1 MKFYLSKAEWDALD
15 DNQKA
20 FYKMAADGRYKL
32 TLPDDDRDEQVAHLT
47 QKKGIAEEHRSN
59 AEKKVQELTAKVE
72 ELTAKIEKGADDTHR
87 KNGDVE
93 ALDKSWATKFDKQKT
108 EYEATISALNASLNE
123 HLVTS
128 VAQRMASDISTA
140 PELLAPVIAKR
151 LRVEQVDGKHVTKVI
166 DDAGNLS
173 ASTLADLQKEIAGK
187 KEYASVIIAGK
198 GSGGGS
204 RGGQQRG
211 GASDKKF
218 SELSDTERM
227 EWYRRDPDGFKR
239 AAAEA
244 NSDGIHI

>member
-20 FYKMAADGRYKL
+20 LYKAAADGRYKL

-47 QKKGIAEEHRSN
+47 QKKGVAEEHRYN
-59 AEKKVQELTAKVE
+59 AEKKVTELTAKVE
-72 ELTAKIEKGADDTHR
+72 ELTAKIEKGTEDGHR
-87 KNGDVE
+87 KNGDVD
-93 ALDKSWATKFDKQKT
+93 ALDKSWTAKFDKQKAD
-108 EYEATISALNASLNE
+108 YEATVAALTASLNE

-151 LRVEQVDGKHVTKVI
+151 LRVEQVDGKHVTKVV

-173 ASTLADLQKEIAGK
+173 ALTIEDLQKEIAGK

-198 GSGGGS
+198 GSGGGG

-218 SELSDTERM
+218 SELSDEERM
-227 EWYRRDPDGFKR
+227 DWHRRDPEGFR
-239 AAAEA
+239 RASAAAKA
-244 NSDGIHI
+244 SSIPI